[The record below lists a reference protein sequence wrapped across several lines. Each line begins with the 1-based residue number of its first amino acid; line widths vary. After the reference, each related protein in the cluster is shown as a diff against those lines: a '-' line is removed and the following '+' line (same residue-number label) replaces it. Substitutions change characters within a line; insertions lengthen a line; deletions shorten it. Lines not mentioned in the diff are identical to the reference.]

1 MKLILFFIIIHLL
14 NTCAFVYS
22 KLSTNLYSSSNIK
35 LSNKNSIDTNLSTK
49 KNFKLHKFN
58 NFLHII
64 RYKNIL
70 PTILLSFA
78 GTWIITPSL
87 NLFNYVSFIV
97 TSFITILIMAS
108 SMIINDIFDVNV
120 DKINNPSR
128 PLVTGQIKLYEA
140 YLYFISLI
148 TLTEFLNLKYL
159 SKKLQN
165 IVHAAICVITLYTP
179 ILKKIFFIKNISC
192 ASLVA
197 FGIYFAGL
205 ASNNSNIILTQN
217 ISLLYVATRLIF
229 FGSLYNELL
238 LDMYDSEGD
247 KLNKIYT
254 IPVLFGLKFSLIF
267 ASIILLTNLIINY
280 ISLSSIFT
288 KNIASFLIL
297 ICSHMFI
304 DIYTIYKYNYSKN
317 IIYYSVK
324 NTNKPL
330 FLSLIFLC
338 ILSCYNK

>member
-1 MKLILFFIIIHLL
+1 M
-14 NTCAFVYS
+14 N
-22 KLSTNLYSSSNIK
+22 SN
-35 LSNKNSIDTNLSTK
+35 
-49 KNFKLHKFN
+49 
-58 NFLHII
+58 
-64 RYKNIL
+64 
-70 PTILLSFA
+70 
-78 GTWIITPSL
+78 
-87 NLFNYVSFIV
+87 
-97 TSFITILIMAS
+97 
-108 SMIINDIFDVNV
+108 
-120 DKINNPSR
+120 
-128 PLVTGQIKLYEA
+128 
-140 YLYFISLI
+140 
-148 TLTEFLNLKYL
+148 
-159 SKKLQN
+159 
-165 IVHAAICVITLYTP
+165 
-179 ILKKIFFIKNISC
+179 FIKNISC

-267 ASIILLTNLIINY
+267 ALIILLTNLIINY

>member
-1 MKLILFFIIIHLL
+1 MKFILLFIIIYLC
-14 NTCAFVYS
+14 NISAFVYS
-22 KLSTNLYSSSNIK
+22 KLSTKLSSFSNIK
-35 LSNKNSIDTNLSTK
+35 LYNQKSIDANLYNTKIIKSNKFT
-49 KNFKLHKFN
+49 

-70 PTILLSFA
+70 PTILLSFTGA
-78 GTWIITPSL
+78 WIVTPSVK
-87 NLFNYVSFIV
+87 LFNSISFIV
-97 TSFITILIMAS
+97 SLVITLFIMAS
-108 SMIINDIFDVNV
+108 SMIINDIFDINV

-128 PLVTGQIKLYEA
+128 PLVTGKIKLYEA
-140 YLYFISLI
+140 CLYFISLI
-148 TLTEFLNLKYL
+148 TLTEFLNIKFL

-165 IVHAAICVITLYTP
+165 IVHIAIGVITLYTP
-179 ILKKIFFIKNISC
+179 VLKKIFFIKNISC

-229 FGSLYNELL
+229 LGSLYNELL

-247 KLNKIYT
+247 NLHKIYT
-254 IPVLFGLKFSLIF
+254 IPVIFGLRFSLII
-267 ASIILLTNLIINY
+267 ASIILFINVIINY

-288 KNIASFLIL
+288 KNIALFLIL
-297 ICSHMFI
+297 ICSYMFV
-304 DIYTIYKYNYSKN
+304 DIYNIHKHNYSKN
-317 IIYYSVK
+317 TIYKAVK

-330 FLSLIFLC
+330 FLSLIFLS
-338 ILSCYNK
+338 ILSYYNK